1 MWLWKK
7 IYEINNIK
15 LEDAVFVETEEIT
28 TQLKISRND
37 YINEAVHIYNTLNKR
52 RILKK
57 QLAKESILT
66 SKVSI
71 ELLREFEKLMDEYE
85 AIWFCLADLNPSIG
99 TEPGKKRPVVIVQT
113 DLLNET
119 HLSTLICPITS
130 NVQQE
135 IELLRVHLKKGQL
148 DKLSDVLVDQ
158 LRAIDNKRFI
168 SKLGKLNREQ
178 IQQLK
183 SNLKI
188 VLDQ

>member
-1 MWLWKK
+1 MD
-7 IYEINNIK
+7 IK
-15 LEDAVFVETEEIT
+15 QFD
-28 TQLKISRND
+28 
-37 YINEAVHIYNTLNKR
+37 
-52 RILKK
+52 
-57 QLAKESILT
+57 
-66 SKVSI
+66 
-71 ELLREFEKLMDEYE
+71 
-85 AIWFCLADLNPSIG
+85 IWLADLNPSIG

-135 IELLRVHLKKGQL
+135 IELLRVHLKKGQM

-168 SKLGKLNREQ
+168 SRLGKLNREQ

-188 VLDQ
+188 VLDL